1 MLASRSHES
10 SFSLYE
16 HEHLRTIANDSSSIA
31 QHLADISR
39 ELKAIRTAVE
49 ADKRDREFARPPY
62 LMAIGTG
69 TMVLSFLYAFS

>member
-10 SFSLYE
+10 SLAVYE
-16 HEHLRTIANDSSSIA
+16 RENLRAIANDSASIA

-39 ELKAIRTAVE
+39 ELKAIRTAAE
-49 ADKRDREFARPPY
+49 EDKRDREFARPLY

-69 TMVLSFLYAFS
+69 TMVLAVLYALS